1 MDGADRIRTPFGAFL
16 RGVGDDLADAA
27 SGPARP
33 APVVDRST
41 WRRLLQ
47 PIIPRHGESLRGLVA
62 RACWE
67 NDVPNSYGILQHLGL
82 NHRNRVLVAEDVEID
97 PAELACAIRVN
108 EDEVRIRRYEPVRPG
123 RVSFFGLS
131 INPRRIETRTRRF
144 SPTAFQADVGDMPQ
158 YHRAL
163 WELSDIPFCLQAWDM
178 LQDRCGCEIGG
189 VVQRWTRTATR
200 VEECDRCGDPLA
212 WIEPVPVPERMR
224 PSLGILA
231 TLLPERLMAG
241 LDVGAV
247 LPEPLRTIDRGP
259 ILDMVVSLTR
269 AIDPGSSERPFEEAE
284 ARLEALHSACD
295 ALVRWPDGLTDVDLD
310 PDVSRVTAER
320 LRVTWH
326 GLAPLARA
334 GGGPRTDAAAAVPP
348 NGASVTKPVGIRP
361 ATEIARLSPEVL
373 TAVWEH
379 GLVTRH
385 RRVHGA
391 RLLPAYDPAELTA
404 LGDAWRARRE
414 PAALAYELG
423 LPLYGLEQLAALGTL
438 VADAVSLPSTGPFFT
453 PGRVDTFLEALTNGQ
468 RPVADPVALRQS
480 MRRIGGRLEAW
491 GRVIGALL
499 SGDIPYVL
507 VGNGRLID
515 RIAVSATSRD
525 AIDALASGPCGD
537 DRAASGATMI
547 QRDALEV
554 LNAPQDGAELLAG
567 LATSGINPRTYRIG
581 DVVRRAGE
589 IVVLP
594 EIAAILGQDSTSVYE
609 AIVRC
614 GIGNEVKITGV
625 WPRDLLPQII
635 RAFEERR
642 G

>member
-47 PIIPRHGESLRGLVA
+47 PMIPRNGESLRGLVA

-97 PAELACAIRVN
+97 PAELACAIRVD

-144 SPTAFQADVGDMPQ
+144 SPAAFQADVGDMPQ

-259 ILDMVVSLTR
+259 MLDMVVSLTR

-284 ARLEALHSACD
+284 ARLAALHSACD
-295 ALVRWPDGLTDVDLD
+295 ALVNWPDGLNDIDLH
-310 PDVSRVTAER
+310 PDVSRITAER
-320 LRVTWH
+320 LRVAWH

-334 GGGPRTDAAAAVPP
+334 GGVRRTDAAVAVRP
-348 NGASVTKPVGIRP
+348 NGTSATKPVGIRP

-373 TAVWEH
+373 AAAWEH
-379 GLVTRH
+379 RIVTQH

-391 RLLPAYDPAELTA
+391 RLLPAYDSAEVKA

-414 PAALAYELG
+414 AAALAYELG
-423 LPLYGLEQLAALGTL
+423 LPLYGLEQLAGSKTL
-438 VADAVSLPSTGPFFT
+438 IADAVSLPGTGRFFT
-453 PGRVDTFLEALTNGQ
+453 PERVESFLKSLTDGQ
-468 RPVADPVALRQS
+468 RPVVDPVSLRHL
-480 MRRIGGRLEAW
+480 MRRVGGRLKAW

-499 SGDIPYVL
+499 SGDIPYAL
-507 VGNGRLID
+507 AGNGRLVD
-515 RIAVSATSRD
+515 RIVVPAVFRD
-525 AIDALASGPCGD
+525 AIDALALHSSGIDGD
-537 DRAASGATMI
+537 VCNAMMI

-554 LNAPQDGAELLAG
+554 LNAPQDGADLLAG
-567 LATSGINPRTYRIG
+567 LVTTGINPKLYRLG

-589 IVVLP
+589 IVVLT
-594 EIAAILGQDSTSVYE
+594 EIAAIRGQDPVSVHE

-614 GIGNEVKITGV
+614 GIFDDVETAGS
-625 WPRDLLPQII
+625 WPRNLLPRIVH
-635 RAFEERR
+635 ALEENR